1 MAAPEGWIGPEWSTL
16 NPSDQASA
24 FRKMAFLKGF
34 ATDGIVK
41 TGLEAA
47 GVTRDTLKQWRE
59 RHEWFEEAYKRALDD
74 ANDLIERELHRR
86 AVHGVNEPITYQGQ
100 PTWVTNPADPNGPPV
115 MFTVKKYSDSLMP
128 LLMKARKPQEYGDKS
143 KVQLEGAAVAPVL
156 ILPGVVDAD
165 AWAKAAAEQQ
175 AKYAG
180 NTEQGED
187 K

>member
-1 MAAPEGWIGPEWSTL
+1 MSAPEGWIGPDWDTL
-16 NPSDQASA
+16 PPHEQASG

-34 ATDGIVK
+34 ATTGIMK
-41 TGLEAA
+41 SGCDAA
-47 GVTRDTLKQWRE
+47 GVSRTAVKQWRE
-59 RHEWFEEAYKRALDD
+59 LPWFEEAYQAALEE
-74 ANDLIERELHRR
+74 ANDLIENELHRR

-100 PTWVTNPADPNGPPV
+100 PTWIPNPHDPNGPPV
-115 MFTVKKYSDSLMP
+115 MFTIKKYSDSLMP